1 MKTLAILIL
10 TVFTTITSF
19 ASVVEPLT
27 TTVEGNTITVYFD
40 YDKSETVS
48 ISIIDKVGFELM
60 TEEVETKN
68 RKSRSYNL
76 KQLPFGVYTLKIDS
90 DQKIISKKIK
100 TEKNNSVVLNEEI
113 SYKPNTFYE
122 NNRWKI
128 NLLSLGQNVE
138 IKIYDAEFEPVYE
151 SKLNDQMVVAKS
163 YDLSNLD
170 YGVYNLTVK
179 VGDQSYNKVIA
190 KM

>member
-151 SKLNDQMVVAKS
+151 SKLNDQMVVGKS